1 MGMQTICPTIHVQ
14 SLTNYANKQADKQ
27 TEISAPDS
35 GSSQL
40 IEILYGHA
48 CMCLFE
54 KVYPNITRA
63 KMECLIYLATTC
75 SQCLLEV
82 EIPCFVSSSKQEQ

>member
-40 IEILYGHA
+40 TEILYGHA

-54 KVYPNITRA
+54 RFVQI
-63 KMECLIYLATTC
+63 
-75 SQCLLEV
+75 SQELRWSVLS
-82 EIPCFVSSSKQEQ
+82 I